1 MTKNETIEDMETLQ
15 INTPAVWKRMA
26 SWTYEGILL
35 FGVVY
40 LTDYVFSA
48 ITQTRHALDNR
59 HAQQLVIFAVLGAY
73 FVWQWTRSGQTLP
86 MKTWHI
92 RLVDARTGKLPSLG
106 RAFWRYVLCWLWLL
120 PPLALAQ
127 TIGLGTL
134 TSLSTLLVWVAAW
147 AGQSHMNRNKQFLHD
162 IWAGTALQTHFL
174 PTPTKRKSRP

>member
-1 MTKNETIEDMETLQ
+1 MQANQVK
-15 INTPAVWKRMA
+15 TPAVWKRMA
-26 SWTYEGILL
+26 SWSYEGILL

-48 ITQTRHALDNR
+48 LTQTRHALDNR

-92 RLVDARTGKLPSLG
+92 RVIDARTGQLPSLG

-120 PPLALAQ
+120 PPLALSQ
-127 TIGLGTL
+127 SIGMGTM
-134 TSLSTLLVWVAAW
+134 TSLATLGVWVMAW

-162 IWAGTALQTHFL
+162 IWAGTALQTHYL
-174 PTPTKRKSRP
+174 LSPTTPPKRP